1 MAAGLAVLACGVAL
15 FLESRLGLP
24 PWDVLIFGAADR
36 LQISPIVTR
45 LALIASLLALLPV
58 LGGRLDPKVLLV
70 PATFGPMVSLALTL
84 LPTPGPLS
92 LRAASL
98 ALGVLLCG
106 VGLAVYVAGQVLIGP
121 ADEVCALLAARRRRP
136 LWQARVAV
144 EGSVLVAGF
153 LVGGT
158 VGIGT
163 AVYALCSGP
172 VMHATLRFLTPAPG
186 GGPAVDPDGTPVG

>member
-1 MAAGLAVLACGVAL
+1 MHV
-15 FLESRLGLP
+15 
-24 PWDVLIFGAADR
+24 
-36 LQISPIVTR
+36 SPVVTR
-45 LALIASLLALLPV
+45 LALIASLLAILPF
-58 LGGRLDPKVLLV
+58 LGGRVDPKVLLV

-84 LPTPGPLS
+84 LPSPGPLG

-172 VMHATLRFLTPAPG
+172 VMHATLGFLTPRSGRGSTAQSDAALAG
-186 GGPAVDPDGTPVG
+186 GTDG